1 MTSPSETTDNQTPAL
16 DSKFHE
22 GDKVTINRGKHKG
35 ENGTVLGV
43 DTETGTYAIKLG
55 NGFVTASGATLN
67 VPSEARITR
76 AQFDRIVQAHG
87 LDPAQFAADADQVF
101 GA

>member
-16 DSKFHE
+16 DSKFSE
-22 GDKVTINRGKHKG
+22 GERVTINRGKHKG
-35 ENGTVLGV
+35 ETGTVIGV
-43 DTETGTYAIKLG
+43 DPTTGQYAVKLV

-76 AQFDRIVQAHG
+76 SQFEQILSAHG
-87 LDPAQFAADADQVF
+87 LDVSQFAADADAAF